1 MSAGQG
7 GFRVSYRLVM
17 PVFSPAR
24 FVSILPV
31 SPLPSRIRTIL
42 LASVLKPLDD
52 TRMYEKFGRTLA
64 QRPAMQVHVAGR
76 AAQLST
82 DAPANLHQHEL
93 LAGTRLSFARL
104 KAQGRY
110 WRLLQQLQ
118 PDLCVVHAPELLPL
132 TLLWQALGP
141 NRRFLY
147 DVREN
152 YALNIRTQ
160 RVYPAWLRG
169 LLAAAVRGLET
180 VAAHYASRIFLAER
194 SYAEELP
201 FARPECTTI
210 LENKYQPVGAGQP
223 RTTPVKLAPGQPL
236 ELLYSGTISELN
248 GVFDAITFTQALRT
262 VWSETHL
269 TIIGF
274 AQQPELLQRLQ
285 AAIAATNGA
294 VTLLG
299 GDKPVPHAQIVVAI
313 GRSQVGLLPYQPHP
327 SSWRCI
333 PTKLFEYLALGLP
346 VVIPNNALW
355 RVLVAKNQAGI
366 VADFTTASAAAEV
379 RSQLL
384 SSVFYPAGFSQDAYW
399 TSEETK
405 LWSIVETIE

>member
-1 MSAGQG
+1 
-7 GFRVSYRLVM
+7 
-17 PVFSPAR
+17 
-24 FVSILPV
+24 
-31 SPLPSRIRTIL
+31 
-42 LASVLKPLDD
+42 
-52 TRMYEKFGRTLA
+52 MYEKFGRTLA
-64 QRPAMQVHVAGR
+64 QRPAMQVNVAGR
-76 AAQLST
+76 AAHT
-82 DAPANLHQHEL
+82 PADAPSNLHTHVL
-93 LAGTRLSFARL
+93 LASTRLSFARL

-169 LLAAAVRGLET
+169 LLAAGVRGLET
-180 VAAHYASRIFLAER
+180 LAARYAARLILAER

-201 FARPECTTI
+201 FARPEQTTV
-210 LENKYQPVGAGQP
+210 LENKYQPLGAVLP
-223 RTTPVKLAPGQPL
+223 RVTPVKLAPGQPL
-236 ELLYSGTISELN
+236 ELLYTGTISELN
-248 GVFDAITFTQALRT
+248 GVFDAIAFATSLRT
-262 VWSETHL
+262 VWPEAHL
-269 TIIGF
+269 TIIGYC
-274 AQQPELLQRLQ
+274 QQPEVLQRLQ
-285 AAIAATNGA
+285 AAVAATAGA
-294 VTLLG
+294 VTLVG
-299 GDKPVPHAQIVVAI
+299 GATPVPHAQIVEAI
-313 GRSQVGLLPYQPHP
+313 SRSQVGLLPYQPHP

-355 RVLVAKNQAGI
+355 RTLVTKYQAGI
-366 VADFTTASAAAEV
+366 VTDFTDASAAIEV

-384 SSVFYPAGFSQDAYW
+384 GGVFYPAGVPSDAFW
-399 TSEETK
+399 SLEGAK

>member
-1 MSAGQG
+1 LSSQ
-7 GFRVSYRLVM
+7 
-17 PVFSPAR
+17 
-24 FVSILPV
+24 
-31 SPLPSRIRTIL
+31 IRTIL

-64 QRPAMQVHVAGR
+64 QRPARQVHVAGR
-76 AAQLST
+76 AAHPPT
-82 DAPANLHQHEL
+82 DAPANLHTHVL

-110 WRLLQQLQ
+110 WKLLQQLQ

-180 VAAHYASRIFLAER
+180 LAARYAAHLILAER

-201 FARPECTTI
+201 FARPERSTV
-210 LENKYQPVGAGQP
+210 LENKYQPVDAVLP
-223 RTTPVKLAPGQPL
+223 RVTPVRLAPGQPL

-248 GVFDAITFTQALRT
+248 GVFDAIAFATSLRT
-262 VWSETHL
+262 VWPEVHL
-269 TIIGF
+269 TIIGYC
-274 AQQPELLQRLQ
+274 QQPEVLQRLQ
-285 AAIAATNGA
+285 AAVAATAGA

-299 GDKPVPHAQIVVAI
+299 GATPVPHAQIVEAI

-355 RVLVAKNQAGI
+355 RTLVIKYQAGI
-366 VADFTTASAAAEV
+366 VADFNDASAAAEV

-384 SSVFYPAGFSQDAYW
+384 NGVFYPAGVPSDAFW
-399 TSEETK
+399 TLEGAK